1 MMYPHTATVWRRREE
16 GRTVAW
22 TRTELGRCR
31 LEPTF
36 GAKPGDR
43 GDESARSADL
53 ICKSRGKPFGKGDMV
68 AMGTVGGDVP
78 PSDAF
83 RVESVS
89 MVSIGGAPLHW
100 EAELR

>member
-1 MMYPHTATVWRRREE
+1 MMYPHAVTVWRRVEE
-16 GRTVAW
+16 GRSVSW
-22 TRTELGRCR
+22 KRTAFQRCR
-31 LEPTF
+31 LEPTY
-36 GAKPGDR
+36 GASPGDR

-68 AMGTVGGDVP
+68 AMGAVDGDVP